1 MGLSRISRCARSS
14 YTRECSFWSLEGQAR
29 RRRSDSDGMTLAV
42 DLSHRRSVMNYGYG
56 IGGIVLVVIIVL
68 FLMGRL

>member
-1 MGLSRISRCARSS
+1 LQCISSR
-14 YTRECSFWSLEGQAR
+14 
-29 RRRSDSDGMTLAV
+29 
-42 DLSHRRSVMNYGYG
+42 RRSVMNYGYG